1 MGSALYIREGKDCA
15 GKTIPADTL
24 KYYLENSAEYV
35 GRAKSVRFRLIENQQ
50 GYTPLNP
57 DAGQSKVTTAMVFDY
72 DALTE
77 NYGIDL
83 DIDQGYKEDE
93 DEAAGPEQ
101 ENAAPPSIFD
111 TIDEDD

>member
-1 MGSALYIREGKDCA
+1 
-15 GKTIPADTL
+15 
-24 KYYLENSAEYV
+24 
-35 GRAKSVRFRLIENQQ
+35 
-50 GYTPLNP
+50 
-57 DAGQSKVTTAMVFDY
+57 MVFDY